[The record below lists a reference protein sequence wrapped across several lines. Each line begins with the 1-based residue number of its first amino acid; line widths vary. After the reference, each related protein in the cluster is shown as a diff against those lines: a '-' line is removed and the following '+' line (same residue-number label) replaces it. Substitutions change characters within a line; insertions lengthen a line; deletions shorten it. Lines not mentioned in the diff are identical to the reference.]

1 MALLSETRLCLL
13 NGVPPGERLNDVR
26 RSSDLQPPLIFL
38 RSSSFLRSHGV
49 VEIFLAVKAPL
60 FLERFLVSFC
70 GVALILVRGVRG
82 GGGGGGGGISIGGG
96 GGGGGGAGGATRM
109 FSSGLSEDIIVLLLS
124 FMVTSI
130 LFLLQYLPI

>member
-1 MALLSETRLCLL
+1 MLSETRLCLL

-82 GGGGGGGGISIGGG
+82 GGGGGGGISIEGGW
-96 GGGGGGAGGATRM
+96 GGGAGGATRM
-109 FSSGLSEDIIVLLLS
+109 FSSGLSEDVIVLLLS

>member
-82 GGGGGGGGISIGGG
+82 GGGGGGGISIG

-109 FSSGLSEDIIVLLLS
+109 FSSGLSEVVIVLLLS
-124 FMVTSI
+124 FIVTSI

>member
-82 GGGGGGGGISIGGG
+82 GGGGGGGISIGGG
-96 GGGGGGAGGATRM
+96 WGGGAGGATRM
-109 FSSGLSEDIIVLLLS
+109 FSSGLSEDVTVLLLS

>member
-1 MALLSETRLCLL
+1 MRLCLL

-82 GGGGGGGGISIGGG
+82 GGGGGGGISIG

-109 FSSGLSEDIIVLLLS
+109 FSSGLSEDVIVLLLS

>member
-1 MALLSETRLCLL
+1 MLSETRLCLL

-82 GGGGGGGGISIGGG
+82 GGGGGGGISIGGG
-96 GGGGGGAGGATRM
+96 WGGGAGGATRM
-109 FSSGLSEDIIVLLLS
+109 FSSGLSEDVIVLLLS

>member
-1 MALLSETRLCLL
+1 MLSETRLCLL

-82 GGGGGGGGISIGGG
+82 GGGGGGGISIG

-109 FSSGLSEDIIVLLLS
+109 FSSGLFEDVIVLLLS

>member
-49 VEIFLAVKAPL
+49 VEVFLAVKAPL

-82 GGGGGGGGISIGGG
+82 GGGGGGGISIG

-109 FSSGLSEDIIVLLLS
+109 FSSGLSEDVIVLLLS

>member
-1 MALLSETRLCLL
+1 MRLCLL

-38 RSSSFLRSHGV
+38 RSSSFLGSHGV

-82 GGGGGGGGISIGGG
+82 GGGGGGGISIGGG
-96 GGGGGGAGGATRM
+96 RGGGAGGATRM
-109 FSSGLSEDIIVLLLS
+109 FSSGLSEDVIVLLLS

>member
-82 GGGGGGGGISIGGG
+82 GGGGGGGISIG

-109 FSSGLSEDIIVLLLS
+109 FSSGLSEDVIVLLLS

>member
-49 VEIFLAVKAPL
+49 VEVFLAVKAPL

-82 GGGGGGGGISIGGG
+82 GGGGGGGISIG

-109 FSSGLSEDIIVLLLS
+109 FSSGLSEDLIVLLLS